1 MFLLAAEDSAS
12 LEIGILITMAEGDR
26 AVTMNLGFSES
37 QELFRREVR
46 SWMGE
51 NCVRDPMPES
61 LDDQVEFLRRW
72 QRSLAD
78 AHLVGVHWP
87 TEWGGRGLSLIDNY
101 IVQEEM
107 ALANA
112 PEILNRVGVNLV
124 GPVLLQWGT
133 PEQKEAY
140 LGRILTAEDHW
151 CQLFSEPDAG
161 SDLGSMR
168 TRAIKVPGGWKIF
181 GQKIWT
187 SYGHYADFGVL
198 LARTSEPSERRQ
210 IGYFLLDMHQDGVQT
225 RPLRQ
230 MTGSAE
236 FAEVFLDDAFV
247 PDDQV
252 VGNPSEGWKVMRT
265 TIGYE
270 RTSSPRQLINH
281 SRLLEDLL
289 RQARS
294 GKVDEVTRQ
303 ALAKAYCEL
312 GIYRIH
318 LKAALD
324 SIERTGEPGP
334 TGSLIKLY
342 WSELSQRMH
351 DVSLRML
358 GLGGVTE
365 ESSRAHD
372 YLYYRSC
379 TIIAGTS
386 EIQRNTIADQVLQLP
401 PEPRVAAGDRS

>member
-1 MFLLAAEDSAS
+1 
-12 LEIGILITMAEGDR
+12 MA
-26 AVTMNLGFSES
+26 MNLGFSEV
-37 QELFRREVR
+37 QERFRQEVR
-46 SWMGE
+46 DWME
-51 NCVRDPMPES
+51 KNCVREPILES
-61 LDDQVEFLRRW
+61 LDDQVEFQRRW

-107 ALANA
+107 ALADA
-112 PEILNRVGVNLV
+112 PEILNRVGVNLA

-133 PEQKEAY
+133 PEQKASY
-140 LGRILTAEDHW
+140 LARILTAEDHW

-161 SDLGSMR
+161 SDLGSMK
-168 TRAIKVPGGWKIF
+168 TKATKVAGGWRIS
-181 GQKIWT
+181 GQKTWT
-187 SYGHYADFGVL
+187 SYGHYADYGVL
-198 LARTSEPSERRQ
+198 LARTSQSNERRQ
-210 IGYFLLDMHQDGVQT
+210 IGYFLLDMHQDGVETQ
-225 RPLRQ
+225 PLRQ

-236 FAEVFLDDAFV
+236 FCEVFIDGAFV
-247 PDDQV
+247 PDNQV
-252 VGNPSEGWKVMRT
+252 VGDPSEGWKVMRT
-265 TIGYE
+265 TIGHE

-281 SRLLEDLL
+281 SRLLEELL
-289 RQARS
+289 RQARTE
-294 GKVDEVTRQ
+294 KVDEVTRQ

-318 LKAALD
+318 LKSALD
-324 SIERTGEPGP
+324 SLESTGEPGP

-358 GLGGVTE
+358 GMDGVTE
-365 ESSRAHD
+365 ESRRSQQ

-379 TIIAGTS
+379 TITAGTS

-401 PEPRVAAGDRS
+401 QEPRVTPVGQS

>member
-1 MFLLAAEDSAS
+1 M
-12 LEIGILITMAEGDR
+12 
-26 AVTMNLGFSES
+26 TMNLGFSET
-37 QELFRREVR
+37 QERFRQEVR
-46 SWMGE
+46 SWMDE

-61 LDDQVEFLRRW
+61 LDDQVEYQRRW

-87 TEWGGRGLSLIDNY
+87 IEWGGRGLSLIDNY

-107 ALANA
+107 ALADA
-112 PEILNRVGVNLV
+112 PEILNRVGVNLA

-140 LGRILTAEDHW
+140 LARILTAEDHW

-168 TRAIKVPGGWKIF
+168 TKATKVPGGWRIS

-187 SYGHYADFGVL
+187 SYGHYADYGVL
-198 LARTSEPSERRQ
+198 LARTSEPNERRQ
-210 IGYFLLDMHQDGVQT
+210 IGYFLLNMHQDGVKTQ
-225 RPLRQ
+225 PLRQ
-230 MTGSAE
+230 LTGSAE
-236 FAEVFLDDAFV
+236 FCEVFFDDAFV

-252 VGNPSEGWKVMRT
+252 VGDPTEGWKVMRT
-265 TIGYE
+265 TIGHE

-281 SRLLEDLL
+281 SRLLEELL
-289 RQARS
+289 RQARTE
-294 GKVDEVTRQ
+294 KVDEVTRQ
-303 ALAKAYCEL
+303 ALAKAFCEL

-318 LKAALD
+318 LKSALD
-324 SIERTGEPGP
+324 SLERTGEPGP

-365 ESSRAHD
+365 ESRRSRE

-379 TIIAGTS
+379 TIAAGTS

-401 PEPRVAAGDRS
+401 PEPRVASADRT

>member
-1 MFLLAAEDSAS
+1 MS
-12 LEIGILITMAEGDR
+12 
-26 AVTMNLGFSES
+26 MNLGFSES
-37 QELFRREVR
+37 QELFRQEVR
-46 SWMGE
+46 SWMDE

-61 LDDQVEFLRRW
+61 LDDQVEFLRTW

-78 AHLVGVHWP
+78 AHFVGVHWP
-87 TEWGGRGLSLIDNY
+87 VEWGGRGLSLIDNY

-140 LGRILTAEDHW
+140 LARILTAEDHW

-168 TRAIKVPGGWKIF
+168 TKATKVEGGWRIS

-187 SYGHYADFGVL
+187 SYGHYADYGVL
-198 LARTSEPSERRQ
+198 LARTSEPNERRQ
-210 IGYFLLDMHQDGVQT
+210 IGYFLLDMRQEGVET

-230 MTGSAE
+230 LTGSAE
-236 FAEVFLDDAFV
+236 FCEVFFDDAFV
-247 PDDQV
+247 RDDRV

-289 RQARS
+289 RQARAE
-294 GKVDEVTRQ
+294 KVDEVTRQ

-386 EIQRNTIADQVLQLP
+386 EIQRNTIADQVLHLP
-401 PEPRVAAGDRS
+401 PEPRVAQTSRT